1 LIARIRQDRPGM
13 SVIVA
18 TAYMDEAQRFDWLVA
33 MDSGKI
39 LDTGTPAELL
49 ARTGAADL
57 EGAFIGLLPEEKKRG
72 YEPVVIAPL
81 AVDENTPIAIEA
93 KDLTMRFGDFVAVD
107 HVQFKIR
114 RGEILDSRLQWLRQ
128 VHDDED
134 ADRSAARQRRT
145 RVAVRSGGGSARYR
159 HPPPRGLH
167 VAGVLALH
175 RTHGAPEPG
184 ASRPALSRA

>member
-57 EGAFIGLLPEEKKRG
+57 EGAFIGLLPEEKKRLRARSDRAAG
-72 YEPVVIAPL
+72 RGRKHPDRHRGE
-81 AVDENTPIAIEA
+81 
-93 KDLTMRFGDFVAVD
+93 DLTMRFGDFVAVD

-114 RGEILDSRLQWLRQ
+114 RGEIFGFLGSNGCGKSTTMKMLTGLLPASDGRAWLFGRW
-128 VHDDED
+128 
-134 ADRSAARQRRT
+134 
-145 RVAVRSGGGSARYR
+145 
-159 HPPPRGLH
+159 
-167 VAGVLALH
+167 
-175 RTHGAPEPG
+175 
-184 ASRPALSRA
+184 